1 MVRKTFSTSL
11 HRLTCKI
18 LSVMVDVKREES
30 NATLKMQ
37 KGQTQSQNQSQMQ
50 IQTQW

>member
-1 MVRKTFSTSL
+1 VVQSSGGSY
-11 HRLTCKI
+11 

-30 NATLKMQ
+30 NTALKMQ
-37 KGQTQSQNQSQMQ
+37 KGQIQSQNQSQMQ